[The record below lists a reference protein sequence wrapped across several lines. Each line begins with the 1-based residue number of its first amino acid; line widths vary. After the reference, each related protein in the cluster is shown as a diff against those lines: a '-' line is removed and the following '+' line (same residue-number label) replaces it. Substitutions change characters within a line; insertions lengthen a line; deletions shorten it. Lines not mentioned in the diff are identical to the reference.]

1 MTGRLAGA
9 LLSLLCLA
17 ACSVGPPQPA
27 RTNLLVGIDV
37 PQTGPEAEDGMA
49 VVDAVRQVLRDEFHG
64 SVEGLPVTLRPFDDS
79 AGGRRDPAQ
88 GERNLRTMAADPAVV
103 GMIGPL
109 NSDVAGAEIP
119 VASAVHLA
127 MVSPSASNECLTKAL
142 SGCLLA
148 PADLRLGRPN
158 DFFRV
163 VPTSD
168 LEPAALVAYATGA
181 LHVTHV
187 AVASDGQA
195 YGKAVRAALE
205 AALKS
210 AGFTT
215 VTTADIDPNNQRAV
229 DAFLAEAKSGGAD
242 AVFFAG
248 RGDGGACK
256 VPPRMAAAKLGASVP
271 FLGPSGLQV
280 ASCLK
285 DVGTGGAGLY
295 TIAAGSGSLSDRAR
309 IAARALL
316 AAIAVAVKASGGNLP
331 SREDVRL
338 AVSRGT
344 NPRFDA
350 NGDTRDRVFTILRA
364 QGQPAAWV
372 PGDEVRL

>member
-1 MTGRLAGA
+1 MTRRLTGA
-9 LLSLLCLA
+9 LLALICLA
-17 ACSVGPPQPA
+17 GCDVGPPQPA
-27 RTNLLVGIDV
+27 HSNLLIGIDV
-37 PQTGPEAEDGMA
+37 PETGPEAADGMA
-49 VVDAVRQVLRDEFHG
+49 VVDAVKQVLSDDYKGRI
-64 SVEGLPVTLRPFDDS
+64 EGLPVVVRPFDDS
-79 AGGRRDPAQ
+79 AAGRRDPAQ
-88 GERNLRTMAADPAVV
+88 GERNLRQMVADPSLV

-119 VASAVHLA
+119 VASAAHLP

-142 SGCLLA
+142 AGCLVA
-148 PADLRLGRPN
+148 PADLRRGRPN

-163 VPTSD
+163 LPTSD
-168 LEPAALVAYATGA
+168 LEPSALVAFATGT

-195 YGKAVRAALE
+195 YGKAVRAAFE
-205 AALKS
+205 ASLKA

-215 VTTADIDPNNQRAV
+215 VTTADLDPNSEQAV

-256 VPPRMAAAKLGASVP
+256 VQPRMAAAKLGASVP
-271 FLGPSGLQV
+271 FLGASGLQV

-285 DVGTGGAGLY
+285 DAGATPSSLY
-295 TIAAGSGSLSDRAR
+295 TIAPGSGSVADRAGV
-309 IAARALL
+309 AARALL
-316 AAIAVAVKASGGNLP
+316 AAVAVAVKAAGGNLP
-331 SREDVRL
+331 TREDVRL

-344 NPRFDA
+344 NPHFDP
-350 NGDTRDRVFTILRA
+350 NGDTRDRIFTILKA

-372 PGDEVRL
+372 PSDEVKV